1 MAYALRN
8 IHNDIWNVIN
18 DESRLVGK
26 LFAGIEQKT
35 GKSRYQA
42 ALILTLVIC
51 MLLTVS
57 PAAGL
62 LCNCICIGY
71 PAMKTLIEMQANK
84 NYNHKQWMFY
94 WVIFGWF
101 EITYRVQDVKRPR
114 RRLVVHSD
122 RLKSYHTDTHQDA
135 TTGGNEPPGGSGDVL
150 RTTWTFKGPT
160 VRPDTRRS
168 HAQEDVQDQ
177 AAERD
182 RPQRVRRPPRRF
194 DDFVWYN

>member
-8 IHNDIWNVIN
+8 IYNDIWSVIN

-71 PAMKTLIEMQANK
+71 PAMKTLTEMQANK

-101 EITYRVQDVKRPR
+101 EIVDYFAECISFIIPIYW
-114 RRLVVHSD
+114 L
-122 RLKSYHTDTHQDA
+122 LKC
-135 TTGGNEPPGGSGDVL
+135 
-150 RTTWTFKGPT
+150 F
-160 VRPDTRRS
+160 
-168 HAQEDVQDQ
+168 
-177 AAERD
+177 
-182 RPQRVRRPPRRF
+182 F
-194 DDFVWYN
+194 FVWLFTPSCLGAATLYEKLFQPSNSHLLSSCSTAEEMTTE